1 MDKMQ
6 QLFAAIELQKK
17 FAELYYMDV
26 LIDVRDD
33 CIQIRYRAF
42 CELFPD
48 GPDRSKN
55 SGEYIRHQ
63 KKFNGVDI
71 ISLEEVIKCES

>member
-6 QLFAAIELQKK
+6 QLLAAIELQKK

-33 CIQIRYRAF
+33 YIHIRYRAF

-48 GPDRSKN
+48 GPDRSESAGK
-55 SGEYIRHQ
+55 YIRHR

-71 ISLEEVIKCES
+71 IALEEVRECEN